1 MAIKILIN
9 SVFKMSG
16 LLSRSRKTILLY
28 GFIVLSIF
36 LFGTIK
42 TIAQSEEDAVE
53 ESLNVE
59 EINDSVEK
67 VREEIKQV
75 QEKIDSYAAEVKAQ
89 QKKAKTLNGELNI
102 YKNNIY
108 KNELEVEET
117 KLKIKET
124 ELEAKET
131 QKKIQEG
138 EKRIEKNREI
148 LKNSVKFLYMY
159 EQDSMFEV
167 LITKNNISEFFN
179 EIDAMESVKD
189 GIFET
194 IVNLKEEKEGLI
206 TKEIDL
212 EDAQVQQQELIR
224 VKDQQ
229 NERLEE
235 LKKQKDELL
244 TFTKGEEKKFQQVL
258 EENKNILPSLKA
270 KLHDLQSLGN
280 KIKFEDAFSAAK
292 YVGSVTGVRPAYLL
306 GILKV
311 ESDLGVN
318 TGSGNWNDD
327 MYQCYLRI
335 SKNYAK
341 TAERKKYYI
350 KRAEDEKGAYMS
362 IVNRLNID
370 PDSVKVSRE
379 PSYGCGGAM
388 GAAQFIPT
396 TWLAYEERIS
406 SFTGHYPAN
415 PWDLTDAIAAM
426 AIKVSDVSGVTS
438 KNYDAEYDA
447 AGRYLGG
454 ANWKRKGLG
463 FYPDRVMLYANLYE
477 EELN

>member
-1 MAIKILIN
+1 MVIKSSMNSMFKIN
-9 SVFKMSG
+9 G
-16 LLSRSRKTILLY
+16 LLSRSRRTILLY
-28 GFIVLSIF
+28 GLLVVFLF
-36 LFGTIK
+36 LFGAIK
-42 TIAQSEEDAVE
+42 ISAQSETE
-53 ESLNVE
+53 EKAELNVE
-59 EINDSVEK
+59 EINDSMQK
-67 VREEIKQV
+67 VKDEIRQV

-89 QKKAKTLNGELNI
+89 QKKAKTLNRELDI

-108 KNELEVEET
+108 KNELEVQET

-131 QKKIQEG
+131 QKRIEEG

-148 LKNSVKFLYMY
+148 LKNSVKLIYTY

-167 LITKNNISEFFN
+167 LITKDNISDFFN

-194 IVNLKEEKEGLI
+194 ILSLKEEKEGLI
-206 TKEIDL
+206 SKEVEL
-212 EDAQVQQQELIR
+212 EDAQMQQQELIK

-244 TFTKGEEKKFQQVL
+244 TFTKGEEKKFQQIL
-258 EENKNILPSLKA
+258 EENKNILPSLKS
-270 KLHDLQSLGN
+270 KLHELQSLGN

-335 SKNYAK
+335 SKIAK
-341 TAERKKYYI
+341 TATRKKYYI
-350 KRAEDEKGAYMS
+350 KRAEDEKSAFMS
-362 IVNRLNID
+362 IVNRLNIE

-426 AIKVSDVSGVTS
+426 AIKVSDVPGVTS
-438 KNYDAEYDA
+438 KKYDAEYDA

-454 ANWKRKGLG
+454 ANWRSKGLS
-463 FYPDRVMLYANLYE
+463 FYPDRVMLYADLYE
-477 EELN
+477 KELN